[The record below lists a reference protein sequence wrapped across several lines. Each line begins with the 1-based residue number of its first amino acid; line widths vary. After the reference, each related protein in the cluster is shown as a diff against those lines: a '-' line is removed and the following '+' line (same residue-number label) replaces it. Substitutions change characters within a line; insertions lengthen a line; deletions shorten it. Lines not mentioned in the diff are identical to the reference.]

1 MSAKL
6 QARLDFRT
14 FFCPRLKTI
23 FTSKRYFCIMSEKK
37 GIAILGSTGSIG
49 TQALDVI
56 EAYPEFFDL
65 QVITAGKNADLLIE
79 QALKFKPNT
88 VVITDES
95 QFEKVKNALIHEDIH
110 VYTGTEALCQ
120 VVESNEVDTV
130 LTALVGYAGLKPTL
144 RAIEAKKTIALANK
158 ETLVVAGE
166 LVTRLARENG
176 VNIYPVDSEHSAI
189 FQCLVGE
196 FHNKIEKIYLT
207 ASGGP
212 FRGWTLE
219 QLKTVKREQALK
231 HPNWTMG
238 AKITIDS
245 ASLMN
250 KGLEVIEAKWLF
262 NLKPEQID
270 VIVHPQSIVH
280 SLVQF
285 EDGSMKAQMGLPD
298 MKLPIQFALTFPD
311 RFQTNF
317 PRFNFMDYP
326 QLTFEKPDRAV
337 FKNLDLAY
345 KAMEMGGTAACILN
359 AANEVSVE
367 AFLQDK
373 IQFLDIAEINE
384 ATMFDV
390 QMVQQPQ
397 YEDFVES
404 DRLAREY
411 AESLVSKI
419 SVK

>member
-1 MSAKL
+1 MEK
-6 QARLDFRT
+6 
-14 FFCPRLKTI
+14 
-23 FTSKRYFCIMSEKK
+23 KK

-49 TQALDVI
+49 TQALEVI
-56 EAYPEFFDL
+56 EAYPAFFDL

-95 QFEKVKNALIHEDIH
+95 RYEQVKAALINEDIH
-110 VYTGTEALCQ
+110 VYAGSEALCQ

-166 LVTRLARENG
+166 LVTKLAKEQG

-212 FRGWTLE
+212 FLGWSRE
-219 QLKTVKREQALK
+219 QLKTVTKEQALK

-250 KGLEVIEAKWLF
+250 KGFEVIEAKWLF
-262 NLKPEQID
+262 NLKPDQID

-311 RFQTNF
+311 RFKTDF
-317 PRFNFMDYP
+317 PRFNFLDYP
-326 QLTFEKPDRAV
+326 KLTFEKPDRAV
-337 FKNLDLAY
+337 FKNLDLAF
-345 KAMEMGGTAACILN
+345 KAMEMEGTAACILN
-359 AANEVSVE
+359 AANEITVD
-367 AFLQDK
+367 AFLHDK
-373 IQFLDIAEINE
+373 IKFLQIAEINE
-384 ATMFDV
+384 NTLLNVHSIEKPA
-390 QMVQQPQ
+390 
-397 YEDFVES
+397 YEDYVES
-404 DRLAREY
+404 DKLAREY
-411 AESLVSKI
+411 AVSLI
-419 SVK
+419 HEIEQN

>member
-1 MSAKL
+1 M
-6 QARLDFRT
+6 T
-14 FFCPRLKTI
+14 
-23 FTSKRYFCIMSEKK
+23 EKK

-49 TQALDVI
+49 TQALEVI
-56 EAYPEFFDL
+56 EAYPEYFEL
-65 QVITAGKNADLLIE
+65 EVITAGQNADLLIE
-79 QALKFKPNT
+79 QALKFQPNS
-88 VVITDES
+88 VVIVDES
-95 QFEKVKNALIHEDIH
+95 QYLKVKDALAHEPIH
-110 VYTGTEALCQ
+110 VYAGEEALCQ
-120 VVESNEVDTV
+120 VVESSQVHTV

-166 LVTRLARENG
+166 LVTKMARENG

-196 FHNKIEKIYLT
+196 FMNPIEKIYLT

-212 FRGWTLE
+212 FRGWSTQQLE
-219 QLKTVKREQALK
+219 QVTLAQALK
-231 HPNWTMG
+231 HPNWSMG

-262 NLKPEQID
+262 HLRPDQID

-298 MKLPIQFALTFPD
+298 MKLPIQFALTFPARLKTD
-311 RFQTNF
+311 F

-326 QLTFEKPDRAV
+326 QLTFEQPDRSV

-345 KAMEMGGTAACILN
+345 KAMDLEGTAACILN
-359 AANEVSVE
+359 AANEVAVA
-367 AFLQDK
+367 AFLQEK
-373 IQFLDIAEINE
+373 IQFLDIARINE
-384 ATMFDV
+384 ATMLGV
-390 QMVQQPQ
+390 PMIQQPG
-397 YEDFVES
+397 YS
-404 DRLAREY
+404 DYVQSDALARVF
-411 AESLVSKI
+411 AEGLIK
-419 SVK
+419 

>member
-1 MSAKL
+1 M
-6 QARLDFRT
+6 T
-14 FFCPRLKTI
+14 
-23 FTSKRYFCIMSEKK
+23 EKK

-49 TQALDVI
+49 TQALEVI
-56 EAYPEFFDL
+56 AAYPEYFDL
-65 QVITAGKNADLLIE
+65 EVITAGQNADLLIE
-79 QALKFKPNT
+79 QALKFQPNS
-88 VVITDES
+88 VVIVDES
-95 QFEKVKNALIHEDIH
+95 QYLKVKDALAHEPIH
-110 VYTGTEALCQ
+110 VYAGEEALCQ
-120 VVESNEVDTV
+120 VVESSQVHTV

-166 LVTRLARENG
+166 LVTKMARENG

-196 FHNKIEKIYLT
+196 FMNPIEKIYLT

-212 FRGWTLE
+212 FRGWSTKQLE
-219 QLKTVKREQALK
+219 QVTLAQALK
-231 HPNWTMG
+231 HPNWSMG

-262 NLKPEQID
+262 HLRPDQID

-298 MKLPIQFALTFPD
+298 MKLPIQFALTFPARLRTD
-311 RFQTNF
+311 F

-326 QLTFEKPDRAV
+326 QLTFEQPDRSV

-345 KAMEMGGTAACILN
+345 KAMELEGTAACILN
-359 AANEVSVE
+359 AANEVAVA
-367 AFLQDK
+367 AFLQEK
-373 IQFLDIAEINE
+373 IQFLDIARINE
-384 ATMFDV
+384 ATMLGV
-390 QMVQQPQ
+390 PMIQQPG
-397 YEDFVES
+397 YSDYVES
-404 DRLAREY
+404 DALARVF
-411 AESLVSKI
+411 AEGLIK
-419 SVK
+419 